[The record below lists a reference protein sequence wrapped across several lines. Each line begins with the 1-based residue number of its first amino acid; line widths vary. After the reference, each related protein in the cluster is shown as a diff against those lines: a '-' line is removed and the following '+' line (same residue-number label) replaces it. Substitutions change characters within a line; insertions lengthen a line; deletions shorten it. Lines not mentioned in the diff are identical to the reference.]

1 MRRTMKEEKNVMDV
15 GYVSPLRNEIIT
27 VKFVPK
33 QGKITDPKHVL
44 YGGMAENAVRTYT
57 VPKMSNGIYRN
68 PLTDSEKKFLEDY
81 MGLQENAL
89 SVYKDYWDNYFVRV
103 PKSGL
108 RLDLSNPSDYISYKV
123 LLLNTNRIAPNLQA
137 LKNPRASYEFV
148 LASDN
153 ADVEVAK
160 TRIQL
165 KADCYKWMGKYEEDY
180 DLIKTVVEILENRKV
195 SPNSGLKFLQV
206 QIGNLIEQDSEKFM
220 KVVSNPMLLTQVLIS
235 KAMQN
240 NLIVKQGNFYYL
252 KTEQGKVPLCE
263 DGEDPDLKTTCVY
276 LNNPKNQEIKFAI
289 EAKL

>member
-1 MRRTMKEEKNVMDV
+1 MKEEKKSNKEEF
-15 GYVSPLRNEIIT
+15 VSPLRHEIVN
-27 VKFVPK
+27 VKFVPR

-57 VPKMSNGIYRN
+57 VPRMANGVYKN
-68 PLTDSEKKFLEDY
+68 PLTDSEKTFLEEY
-81 MGLQENAL
+81 MGLQPNAL

-108 RLDLSNPSDYISYKV
+108 RLDLSNANDYISYKV
-123 LLLNTNRIAPNLQA
+123 LLLNNNRIAPNVHA
-137 LKNPRASYEFV
+137 LKDQRASYEFV

-165 KADCYKWMGKYEEDY
+165 KADCYKWMGKHEEDY
-180 DLIKTVVEILENRKV
+180 DLIKTVVELLENRKV

-220 KVVSNPMLLTQVLIS
+220 KTVSNPMLLTQVLLS
-235 KAMQN
+235 KAVATG
-240 NLIVKQGNFYYL
+240 IIAKQGNFYYL
-252 KTEQGKVPLCE
+252 KTEQGRVPLCE
-263 DGEDPDLKTTCVY
+263 DGEDPDLKTTCMY
-276 LNNPKNQEIKFAI
+276 LNNPKNQEIKFSI